1 MLFCPDRVIVLN
13 IYDVD
18 FFFPVFIGMIYFGVV
33 SLWHVLRFEVHIHLR
48 Y

>member
-18 FFFPVFIGMIYFGVV
+18 FFFPCFYWYDI
-33 SLWHVLRFEVHIHLR
+33 LWRSFTVACIEVHIHLR